1 MVFSIR
7 MKYIRDLKEND
18 NVTSFSTVRQKR
30 IKLKRNGEPY
40 IELILADRTGQIEAK
55 IWDDVNIWRDQIAEG
70 DVVKYRGRVQ
80 VYNTSRQLILERLR
94 KTNAEDRAEGFT
106 EQEVIPATAYDISE
120 MWTRLNGLVHENCQ
134 SEQILR
140 LLQNV
145 LHRFDEQIKSY
156 PAATEV
162 HHNYWGGFL
171 EHSLS
176 VLESAIFFAGK
187 YPGLDRDLLVAGA
200 VLHDIGKLEELAN
213 PHNPGY
219 TTRGILIGHI
229 VLGRDIL
236 REEAAKIP
244 DFPGDR
250 LVLLEHLIL
259 SHQGQL
265 EWGSPKQPRIPEALV
280 LHYIDDLDA
289 KINRVFRLLRDDQ
302 NDSEF
307 TAYDRILG
315 REIFKGGA
323 PRCAEPEA
331 SKAASGS

>member
-1 MVFSIR
+1 
-7 MKYIRDLKEND
+7 MKYIRDFKEND

-70 DVVKYRGRVQ
+70 DFVKYRGRVQ
-80 VYNTSRQLILERLR
+80 MYNTSRQLVLERIR
-94 KTNAEDRAEGFT
+94 KTKEEDFADGFS
-106 EQEVIPATAYDISE
+106 EQEVIQATEYDIDE
-120 MWTRLNGLVHENCQ
+120 MWRTLNELVLRNCA
-134 SEQILR
+134 SESILR

-145 LHRFDEQIKSY
+145 LTRFREQIKCY

-171 EHSLS
+171 EHCLS
-176 VLESAIFFAGK
+176 VLDSAIFFSSK

-200 VLHDIGKLEELAN
+200 VLHDIGKIEELSS
-213 PHNPGY
+213 PHNPRY

-236 REEAAKIP
+236 REEAARIP
-244 DFPGDR
+244 DFPEDR

-307 TAYDRILG
+307 TSYDRILG
-315 REIFKGGA
+315 RELFKGA
-323 PRCAEPEA
+323 LPAKETEPTESA
-331 SKAASGS
+331 VGS

>member
-1 MVFSIR
+1 

-18 NVTSFSTVRQKR
+18 NVTSFSMVRQKR

-40 IELILADRTGQIEAK
+40 IELILVDRTGQIEAK
-55 IWDDVNIWRDQIAEG
+55 IWEDVNIWRDQIAEG
-70 DVVKYRGRVQ
+70 DLVKYRGRVQ
-80 VYNTSRQLILERLR
+80 VYNTSRQLILEKIR
-94 KTNAEDRAEGFT
+94 KTTAEDTADGFA
-106 EQEVIPATAYDISE
+106 EQEVIPATEYDIDE
-120 MWTRLNGLVHENCQ
+120 MWDRLNELVVQNCRTGA
-134 SEQILR
+134 ILQ

-145 LHRFDEQIKSY
+145 LSRFRDRIKSY

-176 VLESAIFFAGK
+176 VLDSAIYFSGK
-187 YPGLDRDLLVAGA
+187 YPNLDRDLLVAGA
-200 VLHDIGKLEELAN
+200 VLHDIGKIEELAN
-213 PHNPGY
+213 PHSPGY

-244 DFPGDR
+244 DFPSDR

-265 EWGSPKQPRIPEALV
+265 EWGSPKQPRIAEALV

-302 NDSEF
+302 NDTPF
-307 TAYDRILG
+307 TAFDRILG
-315 REIFKGGA
+315 RELFKGV
-323 PRCAEPEA
+323 PRNGEPEP
-331 SKAASGS
+331 STAASGS